1 LGHHGCGSLYDRAAF
16 GPGAGVGYPP
26 IGVKL
31 ELIDDPVSAK
41 GVEFLGLNV
50 RGVEGLAVP
59 GVSVMVKD
67 HLAIEAVKGYV
78 WNVGHGLVK
87 ILLSAVGQSR

>member
-1 LGHHGCGSLYDRAAF
+1 
-16 GPGAGVGYPP
+16 
-26 IGVKL
+26 
-31 ELIDDPVSAK
+31 
-41 GVEFLGLNV
+41 
-50 RGVEGLAVP
+50 
-59 GVSVMVKD
+59 MVKD